1 MKYTK
6 EEKCLL
12 WLDSFSKLEYKHKS
26 YLFKAISISNEI
38 KSEIKNQKDYITAN
52 MGDGEYNTIYNSA
65 NQVYF
70 DFVLDNLERRGIK
83 AITILSK
90 DYPEDLKSTEIP
102 PLVLYAK
109 GDISLL
115 KQEKLAIVGSR
126 RSLPLSIGIA
136 KNYAKGLS
144 EAGYTLVTGIA
155 EGVDSA
161 VLESTLNAKGKV
173 ISVIASG
180 FDNLYPKSN
189 QSLLDKVVENGLALS
204 EHPPEVKSQP
214 YFFPVRNRIIA
225 GLSKGVIII
234 SAGKRS
240 GTFYTAEYAEEYGKD
255 VFAVPYN
262 VGIESGAGCN
272 ELIKRGAILTDDYTD
287 VLDFYGVEKQEKKV
301 ALTTEESA
309 IVECLKDG
317 EMHVE
322 KICDKLSK
330 KIFEITPQL
339 SILEIKGVV
348 IKSGNNKYS
357 LIR

>member
-12 WLDSFSKLEYKHKS
+12 WLDSFCNLEYKHKS
-26 YLFKAISISNEI
+26 YLYKAISVSNEI
-38 KSEIKNQKDYITAN
+38 KAEIEKQKKYITINIGEA
-52 MGDGEYNTIYNSA
+52 EYNTIYNSG

-70 DFVLDNLERRGIK
+70 NFVLENLERKGIK
-83 AITILSK
+83 AITLLSK
-90 DYPEDLKSTEIP
+90 DYPEDLKNTEIP

-109 GDISLL
+109 GNLDLL
-115 KQEKLAIVGSR
+115 KEEKLSIVGSR
-126 RSLPLSIGIA
+126 KSLPLSIGIA

-144 EAGYTLVTGIA
+144 NAGYTIVTGIA

-161 VLESTLNAKGKV
+161 VIESVLNDKGNI
-173 ISVIASG
+173 ISIIAGG

-189 QSLLDKVVENGLALS
+189 QSLFDKVVGKGLVLS
-204 EHPPEVKSQP
+204 EQPPEIKSQP

-234 SAGKRS
+234 SASKRS
-240 GTFYTAEYAEEYGKD
+240 GTFYTAEYAEEYGRG
-255 VFAVPYN
+255 VFAVPYS

-287 VLDFYGVEKQEKKV
+287 VLDFYGVKKQEKKV
-301 ALTTEESA
+301 ALTPEENV
-309 IVECLKDG
+309 IVDCLKDG

-322 KICDKLSK
+322 QICAELNK
-330 KIFEITPQL
+330 KIFEVTPQL

-348 IKSGNNKYS
+348 VRSGNNKYS

>member
-12 WLDSFSKLEYKHKS
+12 WLDSFSNLEYKHKN
-26 YLFKAISISNEI
+26 YLYKAIISSSQIKTEI
-38 KSEIKNQKDYITAN
+38 ERQKSYITEN
-52 MGDGEYNTIYNSA
+52 MGESEYNTIYNSA

-70 DFVLDNLERRGIK
+70 DFVLDNLERK
-83 AITILSK
+83 NVTAITIVSK
-90 DYPEDLKSTEIP
+90 DYPKDLRDTQIP

-109 GDISLL
+109 GNIDLL
-115 KQEKLAIVGSR
+115 KEEKLGIVGSR
-126 RSLPLSIGIA
+126 RSLPLSKGIA
-136 KNYAKGLS
+136 KSYAKGLS
-144 EAGYTLVTGIA
+144 DAGYVIVTGIA

-161 VLESTLNAKGKV
+161 VIESVLNCNGKI
-173 ISVIASG
+173 ISVIAGG

-189 QSLLDKVVENGLALS
+189 QSLFDKVVEKGLVLS
-204 EHPPEVKSQP
+204 EQPPEVKSQP

-234 SAGKRS
+234 SAAKRS
-240 GTFYTAEYAEEYGKD
+240 GTFYTAEYAEEYNKD
-255 VFAVPYN
+255 VFAVPYS

-272 ELIKRGAILTDDYTD
+272 ELIKRGAILTDDYID
-287 VLDFYGVEKQEKKV
+287 VLDYYGVEKQEKKIS
-301 ALTTEESA
+301 LTPLESEV
-309 IVECLKDG
+309 VECLKDG

-322 KICDKLSK
+322 QICAKLNK
-330 KIFEITPQL
+330 KIFEISPQL

-348 IKSGNNKYS
+348 VRSGNNKYS